1 MVCIIFSCCDP
12 LMNNLRYEIV
22 TLNNKLYDSYYPVDD
37 FESKPNIRTK
47 IDELS
52 YTVWLTNNGN
62 LKIFDSNGLEIIE
75 YDVKL
80 PEESGKAYRLRA
92 NYHEEENFLWICAEK
107 WDAYRFNGY
116 VDDTL
121 VQSKIIGISLS
132 NFKVQIDKELDKN
145 ELFLIVHDTK
155 VYFYKKN
162 IVYRKDLNDWEN
174 EENVC
179 KINTD
184 DMSILNFDMSEAGK
198 IYISGNLYNNGN
210 ASMPVPP
217 KQVVIIT
224 LEEES
229 ENSDLI
235 P

>member
-1 MVCIIFSCCDP
+1 
-12 LMNNLRYEIV
+12 MN
-22 TLNNKLYDSYYPVDD
+22 
-37 FESKPNIRTK
+37 
-47 IDELS
+47 
-52 YTVWLTNNGN
+52 
-62 LKIFDSNGLEIIE
+62 
-75 YDVKL
+75 
-80 PEESGKAYRLRA
+80 
-92 NYHEEENFLWICAEK
+92 C
-107 WDAYRFNGY
+107 
-116 VDDTL
+116 
-121 VQSKIIGISLS
+121 
-132 NFKVQIDKELDKN
+132 
-145 ELFLIVHDTK
+145 FLIVHDTK